1 MVVLLFTFDYIL
13 RRASQLFPE
22 QEIVDINERKTYK
35 EVYKETLNLITYLKS
50 IGVKKGDVV
59 SIIGLNNIKYFE
71 LIYAITSIG
80 GIAYPI
86 NIRLPPEQLLY
97 TLNKSNSKYFIYEN
111 IFKDYANLIKSKT
124 NLETISFDELK
135 FNLGEGKPE
144 SNKNDNAIILFTS
157 GTTGLPKAVM
167 YNQEKIISGAL
178 SILNQLTYHNAPAK
192 LSQSDVMFPQ
202 IPIYHILSW
211 GSLIIA
217 PMIGSKLIYGGKFD
231 PKITVEIIE
240 KENVTWISVVP
251 TMMQMLL
258 DAGLKR
264 KDLKVLIGGS
274 PIPDGLVKR
283 MKGLDMHFSAIYGG
297 TDMLAASITIETK
310 HVKNGLLD
318 YHKVTHPVPMAEFYI
333 NSKSQNEPG
342 EIWFRAPW
350 MPNEYYNDKEK
361 TMESFTSDGWFKTG
375 DIGYIAEDGGLIVLD
390 RVKDIIKS
398 GGEWI
403 PSSILEASISEL
415 PFVSLVAVIAKKDEK
430 WGERPIAVVK
440 LSSETQNAKEL
451 IYEHLAK
458 YVNEGKLSKF
468 WLPDD
473 IIIVNDIP
481 LTGTGKID
489 KKNLRELISK
499 DNKSFH

>member
-1 MVVLLFTFDYIL
+1 MYTFEYIL
-13 RRASQLFPE
+13 RRASQLFPD
-22 QEIVDINERKTYK
+22 QEIIDVNGRKTYK
-35 EVYKETLNLITYLKS
+35 ETYKETLNLITYLKS
-50 IGVKKGDVV
+50 LGIKRGDVV
-59 SIIGLNNIKYFE
+59 SIIGLNNIKFFE
-71 LIYAITSIG
+71 LIYAITTIG

-86 NIRLPPEQLLY
+86 NIRLPPDQLIY
-97 TLNKSNSKYFIYEN
+97 TLNKSSSRYFIYEN
-111 IFKDYANLIKSKT
+111 IFKELADLVKSKI
-124 NLETISFDELK
+124 NIETVSFNELK
-135 FNLGEGKPE
+135 FNLGEGKPV
-144 SNKNDNAIILFTS
+144 SNKNDDAIILFTS
-157 GTTGLPKAVM
+157 GTTGLPKAVL
-167 YNQEKIISGAL
+167 YNQEKMINGAL
-178 SILNQLTYHNAPAK
+178 SILNQLTYYNAPAK
-192 LSQSDVMFPQ
+192 LSQNDVMFPQ

-217 PMIGSKLIYGGKFD
+217 PLIGAKLIYGGKFD
-231 PKITVEIIE
+231 PKIAIEIIE

-258 DAGLKR
+258 DTGLSKR
-264 KDLKVLIGGS
+264 GLKVLIGGS
-274 PIPDGLVKR
+274 PIPDGLVKK
-283 MKGLDMHFSAIYGG
+283 MKDLDIHFSAIYGG

-310 HVKNGLLD
+310 HVKNGILD

-333 NSKSQNEPG
+333 DSKSQNQPG

-350 MPNEYYNDKEK
+350 MPNGYYNDKEK
-361 TMESFTSDGWFKTG
+361 TMESFTPDGWFKTG

-403 PSSILEASISEL
+403 PSSVLEASISEL
-415 PFVSLVAVIAKKDEK
+415 PFISLVAVIAKKDEK

-440 LSSETQNAKEL
+440 LSKETQNAKEL
-451 IYEHLAK
+451 IYEHLRK

-489 KKNLRELISK
+489 KKNLKEILK
-499 DNKSFH
+499 NYNK